1 MWLLFNAD
9 RGKPGFHVETRASL
23 GGKLIMAV
31 HCRAGVLPEQVFDQR
46 SKRSPLR
53 GRACV
58 FGGLAVGST
67 TANIAHAYGVGV
79 LPGAMR
85 PGFRQAA
92 SGVDAS
98 VAVDHKVVA
107 YAVEAAG
114 AVPLVDLCHGV
125 VLTLGG
131 RSAVQDYLVYLS
143 HCYGIL
149 RDLVADYRRAAF
161 GLAQWQANAVLLE
174 VHEVAVVLR
183 VVLCFA
189 PVEFCRAGGFHH
201 TPGVER
207 DRALHVRVCRY
218 CTPCQFFAGCRVVIW
233 GAVIFENVKP
243 VQAPDLALGLV
254 DVVMI
259 LEALFCLE
267 QVVHMVGT

>member
-1 MWLLFNAD
+1 MSMSAALRTFSSSWLLTSASLSFISARNVSSSIRYFARSSLRPTHAPNGVAIAATSADTMIVIISPLIHALLFNAY

-58 FGGLAVGST
+58 SGGLAVGST

-92 SGVDAS
+92 PGVDAS
-98 VAVDHKVVA
+98 VTVDHKVVA

-131 RSAVQDYLVYLS
+131 RSAVQDYFVYLS
-143 HCYGIL
+143 H
-149 RDLVADYRRAAF
+149 
-161 GLAQWQANAVLLE
+161 
-174 VHEVAVVLR
+174 
-183 VVLCFA
+183 
-189 PVEFCRAGGFHH
+189 
-201 TPGVER
+201 
-207 DRALHVRVCRY
+207 
-218 CTPCQFFAGCRVVIW
+218 
-233 GAVIFENVKP
+233 GAIT
-243 VQAPDLALGLV
+243 Q
-254 DVVMI
+254 
-259 LEALFCLE
+259 LFR
-267 QVVHMVGT
+267 